1 MKKLFT
7 GTILT
12 AAPLVMFAQA
22 NAFSI
27 LGTIA
32 DIINFLIPILITAAV
47 AYFIWGV
54 ITYVIAKDADDKEK
68 ARDVVVRGIIGFF
81 VILSIWGLVAI
92 LQSTFGIGSGGAVG
106 PDNIPRVIN

>member
-7 GTILT
+7 GTILA

-27 LGTIA
+27 LGTIR
-32 DIINFLIPILITAAV
+32 DIVQFIIPILITGAL
-47 AYFIWGV
+47 AYFIYG
-54 ITYVIAKDADDKEK
+54 IILYVIAKDADEK
-68 ARDVVVRGIIGFF
+68 GKATGVVTRGIIGFF

-92 LQSTFGIGSGGAVG
+92 IQSTFGIGSGGTVG
-106 PDNIPRVIN
+106 PDNIPGVF